1 MTPCR
6 HPATTTLAPSPGTAP
21 DSLVGLLSGRPCDP
35 MAFRRLYPDRWSA
48 FLHAQF
54 RSPLEVAVFFS
65 VNEKTARQWWEGV
78 TGPQGW
84 ASAYAVA
91 AIPGA
96 AAELLRRAA

>member
-1 MTPCR
+1 MTPR
-6 HPATTTLAPSPGTAP
+6 RDPAPATAPASAGTGA

-48 FLHAQF
+48 FLRVQF
-54 RSPLEVAVFFS
+54 RSALEVAVFFS

-96 AAELLRRAA
+96 RAALLRDAA

>member
-1 MTPCR
+1 MAGLD
-6 HPATTTLAPSPGTAP
+6 PASGSPPASAGNGAGP
-21 DSLVGLLSGRPCDP
+21 LSGLLSGRPCDP
-35 MAFRRLYPDRWSA
+35 LAFRRLYPDRWSA
-48 FLHAQF
+48 FLRAQF
-54 RSPLEVAVFFS
+54 RSPLEVAVFFD

-96 AAELLRRAA
+96 AADLLRRAA